1 MLLRPQS
8 ERIHVDAGIRGSGV
22 VLEGLN
28 NVEVRTLSLGDTVLS
43 VKLELS
49 GDNGVLTPAVEVEG
63 SLSKNEGSGI
73 RQGRAVGGGTV
84 GVENTG
90 SGVPVLVG
98 VETGSAGS
106 TRHGVNGTGHL
117 ENTSTNEGVGT
128 RGLSGASE
136 DVDRGRESINGI
148 GVVEGLGAED
158 LEQGTVALEGGAI
171 INVGIRLDNPDELL
185 ARMVEVDLDLI
196 GGRTN
201 RLIAGVLE
209 LLNEVL
215 VGVLGHL
222 SALIGIQE
230 DEINVDRGSNKGLLV
245 GSGDSKR
252 RSGRDGSQI
261 LDRPQALTNRSEI
274 DVDLDLVVL
283 ESNEGK
289 SKTGVSAKPEEE
301 GNVQGGLRESLSGS
315 TNLAGTSSG
324 SARAVDV
331 GEGGVGDVGKLSG
344 VTNHLVVTGL
354 LLRRQGEL
362 IPDVH
367 PVTILAVNSL
377 ASNLNLNLSNELLTG
392 VV

>member
-1 MLLRPQS
+1 VLLRPQS
-8 ERIHVDAGIRGSGV
+8 ERIHVDAGIRGTSV

-49 GDNGVLTPAVEVEG
+49 GDDGVLTPAVQVEG
-63 SLSKNEGSGI
+63 SLRKNEGAGI
-73 RQGRAVGGGTV
+73 REGRAVGGRAV
-84 GVENTG
+84 LVEDTG
-90 SGVPVLVG
+90 SGVPVLVAVHRTARDG
-98 VETGSAGS
+98 IG
-106 TRHGVNGTGHL
+106 GTGHL
-117 ENTSTNEGVGT
+117 EDTSRDEGVGT

-158 LEQGTVALEGGAI
+158 LEQGTVALEGSAI

-196 GGRTN
+196 TGRTN
-201 RLIAGVLE
+201 RLVAGVLE

-230 DEINVDRGSNKGLLV
+230 DEINVDRSGNKGLLV
-245 GSGDSKR
+245 SRGNSLGR
-252 RSGRDGSQI
+252 RGRDGSQI
-261 LDRPQALTNRSEI
+261 LDRPQALTNGSEI

-315 TNLAGTSSG
+315 TNLAGASSG
-324 SARAVDV
+324 SARTVDV
-331 GEGGVGDVGKLSG
+331 GESGVGDVGKLSG
-344 VTNHLVVTGL
+344 VANHLVVTSL
-354 LLRRQGEL
+354 LLSRQGEL
-362 IPDVH
+362 VPDVH